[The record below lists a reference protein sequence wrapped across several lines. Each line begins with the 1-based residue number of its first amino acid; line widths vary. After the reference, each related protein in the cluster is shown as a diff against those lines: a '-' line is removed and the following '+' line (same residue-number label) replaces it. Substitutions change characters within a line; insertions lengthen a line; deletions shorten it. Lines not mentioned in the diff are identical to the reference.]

1 MFWLIIALYQGPTY
15 VDKVV
20 VPFPTEKSCA
30 AAAREVAADR
40 LTAKAVCVS
49 DAHHKGLKK
58 DPKVNMD

>member
-20 VPFPTEKSCA
+20 VPYPTLSGCTA
-30 AAAREVAADR
+30 AVKAVEADR
-40 LTAKAVCVS
+40 LKVRAICVS
-49 DAHHKGLKK
+49 DAHHKGLAK